1 MNMKPILNYE
11 QIKELKVDEP
21 LIECYAGVVNYYRFL
36 CFHPRNTNYVILLNH
51 CEEPVRFYYHNIID
65 RFYKDY
71 SQRDIITYRKD
82 YCQRKIGEFNQ
93 ALAELDGNDDIN
105 EKCRQTIIDKTAD
118 KNVFKDSR
126 QSKIFLRSNETT

>member
-1 MNMKPILNYE
+1 MKPISNYE

-21 LIECYAGVVNYYRFL
+21 LIECSAGVVNYYRFL

-51 CEEPVRFYYHNIID
+51 CEEPERFYYQHIID
-65 RFYKDY
+65 RFYKDYSQRDIITYRKDY

-93 ALAELDGNDDIN
+93 ALAELDG
-105 EKCRQTIIDKTAD
+105 
-118 KNVFKDSR
+118 KNN
-126 QSKIFLRSNETT
+126 LEE

>member
-1 MNMKPILNYE
+1 MKPILNYE
-11 QIKELKVDEP
+11 QVKALKVDEP

-51 CEEPVRFYYHNIID
+51 CEEPVRFYYQNLID

-82 YCQRKIGEFNQ
+82 YYERKINEFNQ
-93 ALAELDGNDDIN
+93 ALAELDG
-105 EKCRQTIIDKTAD
+105 KTIWRIDYEQERRTSIRILKE
-118 KNVFKDSR
+118 
-126 QSKIFLRSNETT
+126 SKSW

>member
-1 MNMKPILNYE
+1 MDMKPILNYE
-11 QIKELKVDEP
+11 QVKELKVDEP

-51 CEEPVRFYYHNIID
+51 CEEPVRFYYQNLID

-82 YCQRKIGEFNQ
+82 YYERKINEFNQ
-93 ALAELDGNDDIN
+93 AIAELDG
-105 EKCRQTIIDKTAD
+105 
-118 KNVFKDSR
+118 KNNLED
-126 QSKIFLRSNETT
+126 